1 MDDAALI
8 LATRLAARIATTHPD
23 YTDDRVRQELT
34 DALRTVFGEPIK
46 STGNGYG
53 QQLHETPV
61 TSGREVYRI
70 PPRAMVG
77 GLVTVEAQDD
87 AGDVRQMFE
96 VTQRDHAEQIQD
108 PGEPLGFVDNADQL
122 RLVPTPSVSNWI
134 LRQWYKLRAS
144 LIVQNQ
150 TAGEITAV
158 DAAALT
164 VDINAVPFDRITAAV
179 IATND
184 RVDIVAPDGS
194 HELHLVE
201 ISITL
206 AGFTITF
213 PAGTDMT
220 RIEVGDF
227 VRARDQSE
235 FPTMLPQEF
244 HRTLADA
251 AAVVILTDMGTSQK
265 AAALAQKVQAD
276 VERMVEAMEPRV
288 RDLATPFKPRYGP
301 LRAFRRWSPPAR
313 L

>member
-1 MDDAALI
+1 MNDAALI
-8 LATRLAARIATTHPD
+8 KATRLAARIASTHPD
-23 YTDDRVRQELT
+23 YTDDRIREELT

-53 QQLHETPV
+53 QQLFETPM

-122 RLVPTPSVSNWI
+122 RLVPTPSVSDWI
-134 LRQWYKLRAS
+134 LRQWSKLRAS
-144 LIVQNQ
+144 QIVEAQ
-150 TAGEITAV
+150 TKGIITQITPTIQINLVPDDQINNIQLNDGEK
-158 DAAALT
+158 
-164 VDINAVPFDRITAAV
+164 
-179 IATND
+179 
-184 RVDIVAPDGS
+184 VDIVAPDGS

-201 ISITL
+201 T
-206 AGFTITF
+206 AAVYTADVTF
-213 PAGTDMT
+213 PAGTDT
-220 RIEVGDF
+220 SRIEVGDLL
-227 VRARDQSE
+227 RAADQSE

-251 AAVVILTDMGTSQK
+251 AAVVILTDIGTMQK
-265 AAALAQKVQAD
+265 AAALAAKVQAD
-276 VERMVEAMEPRV
+276 VGRMVEAMEPRV
-288 RDLATPFKPRYGP
+288 RDLATPFKPRYGV